1 MSRTAPLGARPA
13 FWLAVAGVSLMAPVG
28 MNLLADRA
36 GHIVPGLKTLND
48 YTTRR
53 NG

>member
-1 MSRTAPLGARPA
+1 MAKARMPM
-13 FWLAVAGVSLMAPVG
+13 FWLAVAGVSLLAPVL

-36 GHIVPGLKTLND
+36 GDSIPALKTLND

>member
-1 MSRTAPLGARPA
+1 MRGRPLA
-13 FWLAVAGVSLMAPVG
+13 FWLAVGGTSILSMFALNVA
-28 MNLLADRA
+28 ADRFPNVRSL
-36 GHIVPGLKTLND
+36 GELRD

>member
-1 MSRTAPLGARPA
+1 MPKVKAPRQLA
-13 FWLAVAGVSLMAPVG
+13 FWLAVGGVSVLSPVLL
-28 MNLLADRA
+28 NLAADRFGDA
-36 GHIVPGLKTLND
+36 IPGLRTLND

>member
-1 MSRTAPLGARPA
+1 MKHGRLAV
-13 FWLAVAGVSLMAPVG
+13 FWLAVGGVSLLAPIV
-28 MNLLADRA
+28 MNLAADRFGA
-36 GHIVPGLKTLND
+36 ALPGLKTLND

>member
-1 MSRTAPLGARPA
+1 MKQPA
-13 FWLAVAGVSLMAPVG
+13 FWLAVAGVSLLAPVG
-28 MNLLADRA
+28 MNLLADRL
-36 GHIVPGLKTLND
+36 GHVVPGLAMLND

>member
-1 MSRTAPLGARPA
+1 MRRGRPLT
-13 FWLAVAGVSLMAPVG
+13 FWLAVAGVSLLAPVV

-36 GHIVPGLKTLND
+36 GDAVPGLKTLND

>member
-1 MSRTAPLGARPA
+1 MRTAQRAS
-13 FWLAVAGVSLMAPVG
+13 FWIGVGGISLLAPVLL
-28 MNLLADRA
+28 NLAADRF
-36 GHIVPGLKTLND
+36 GDKLPGLVTLNN

>member
-1 MSRTAPLGARPA
+1 VKAPRQFT
-13 FWLAVAGVSLMAPVG
+13 FWLAVGGVSLLAPVLF
-28 MNLLADRA
+28 NLAADRLP
-36 GHIVPGLKTLND
+36 IPGLRQLND

>member
-1 MSRTAPLGARPA
+1 MRGRPLA
-13 FWLAVAGVSLMAPVG
+13 FWLAVGGTSILSMFALNMAAD
-28 MNLLADRA
+28 LLPNVQALQEVR
-36 GHIVPGLKTLND
+36 D

>member
-1 MSRTAPLGARPA
+1 MRRGRPLA
-13 FWLAVAGVSLMAPVG
+13 FWLAVAGVAVIAPVVL
-28 MNLLADRA
+28 NLAADRLP
-36 GHIVPGLKTLND
+36 VPGLKTLND

>member
-1 MSRTAPLGARPA
+1 MRAPKQLT
-13 FWLAVAGVSLMAPVG
+13 FWLAVGGVSLIAPVLF
-28 MNLLADRA
+28 NIAADRL
-36 GHIVPGLKTLND
+36 PFKGLKEINS

>member
-1 MSRTAPLGARPA
+1 MFGKQAG
-13 FWLAVAGVSLMAPVG
+13 FWLAVAGVSIISQPVV
-28 MNLLADRA
+28 NLLADRV
-36 GHIVPGLKTLND
+36 GDKVPGLKTLND

>member
-1 MSRTAPLGARPA
+1 MGKQPA
-13 FWLAVAGVSLMAPVG
+13 FWLAVAGVSIIAQPLF
-28 MNLLADRA
+28 NLAADSKLGAR
-36 GHIVPGLKTLND
+36 IPGFRDLNH